1 MTKKEF
7 TKFELARMRRT
18 AQNVEGFLKQRN
30 KLEEKKAK
38 IEEELEIVNQ
48 QIELTDAP
56 TVAMTSYH
64 TEDIIK
70 KVVTPTDQV
79 DKNGNIIK
87 KVTFEFI
94 YPDTIIPPVTPN
106 ENTVNEETN
115 GDNVVSTFGTLDESD
130 KSDYNT
136 SGALVSDGTDVVATM
151 D

>member
-7 TKFELARMRRT
+7 TKFELARMKRT
-18 AQNVEGFLKQRN
+18 AQNVEGFLKQKN

-38 IEEELEIVNQ
+38 IEEKLAIVNQ

-56 TVAMTSYH
+56 TVAMTGYH

-94 YPDTIIPPVTPN
+94 YPDTIVPPVTDVA
-106 ENTVNEETN
+106 EEETP
-115 GDNVVSTFGTLDESD
+115 DKVEMTTSSDVEETSEEITDTAETL
-130 KSDYNT
+130 
-136 SGALVSDGTDVVATM
+136 
-151 D
+151 

>member
-7 TKFELARMRRT
+7 TKFELARMKRT
-18 AQNVEGFLKQRN
+18 AQNVEGFLKQKN

-38 IEEELEIVNQ
+38 IEEELAVINQ

-56 TVAMTSYH
+56 TVAMTGYH

-94 YPDTIIPPVTPN
+94 YPDTIVPPVTDVA
-106 ENTVNEETN
+106 EEETT
-115 GDNVVSTFGTLDESD
+115 DKVEMTTSSDVEEPSEEITDTAETF
-130 KSDYNT
+130 
-136 SGALVSDGTDVVATM
+136 
-151 D
+151 

>member
-7 TKFELARMRRT
+7 TKFELARMKRT
-18 AQNVEGFLKQRN
+18 AQNVEGFLKQKN

-38 IEEELEIVNQ
+38 IEEELAVINQ

-56 TVAMTSYH
+56 TVAMTGYH

-94 YPDTIIPPVTPN
+94 YPDTIVPPTLSS
-106 ENTVNEETN
+106 ESAEETLEPSIE
-115 GDNVVSTFGTLDESD
+115 GISELTSSD
-130 KSDYNT
+130 I
-136 SGALVSDGTDVVATM
+136 DGENIGETEE
-151 D
+151 

>member
-1 MTKKEF
+1 MAKKEF
-7 TKFELARMRRT
+7 TKFELARMKRT
-18 AQNVEGFLKQRN
+18 AQNVEGFLKQKN

-38 IEEELEIVNQ
+38 IEEELAVINQ

-56 TVAMTSYH
+56 TVAMTGYH

-94 YPDTIIPPVTPN
+94 YPDTIVPPVTD
-106 ENTVNEETN
+106 VAEETPA
-115 GDNVVSTFGTLDESD
+115 NVEETTASDVEESSEETTEATETL
-130 KSDYNT
+130 
-136 SGALVSDGTDVVATM
+136 
-151 D
+151 

>member
-1 MTKKEF
+1 MAKKEF
-7 TKFELARMRRT
+7 TKFELARMKRT
-18 AQNVEGFLKQRN
+18 AQNVEGFLKQKN

-38 IEEELEIVNQ
+38 IEEELAVINQ

-56 TVAMTSYH
+56 TVAMTGYH

-94 YPDTIIPPVTPN
+94 YPDTIVPPVTDVA
-106 ENTVNEETN
+106 EEETPI
-115 GDNVVSTFGTLDESD
+115 NVEETTASD
-130 KSDYNT
+130 AEEPSEEIT
-136 SGALVSDGTDVVATM
+136 EE
-151 D
+151 

>member
-7 TKFELARMRRT
+7 TKFELARMKRT
-18 AQNVEGFLKQRN
+18 AQNVEGFLKQKN

-38 IEEELEIVNQ
+38 IEEELAVINQ

-56 TVAMTSYH
+56 TVAMTGYH

-94 YPDTIIPPVTPN
+94 YPDTIVPPVTDVA
-106 ENTVNEETN
+106 EEET
-115 GDNVVSTFGTLDESD
+115 SD
-130 KSDYNT
+130 KVEMTTASDVEEP
-136 SGALVSDGTDVVATM
+136 SKEITDTAETL
-151 D
+151 

>member
-7 TKFELARMRRT
+7 TKFELARLKRT
-18 AQNVEGFLKQRN
+18 AQNVEGFLKQKN
-30 KLEEKKAK
+30 KLEEKKTK
-38 IEEELEIVNQ
+38 IEEELSIINQ

-56 TVAMTSYH
+56 TVAMTGYH

-94 YPDTIIPPVTPN
+94 YPDTIIPPVKEEPVVDAPSSTENDENIIN
-106 ENTVNEETN
+106 EN
-115 GDNVVSTFGTLDESD
+115 DF
-130 KSDYNT
+130 
-136 SGALVSDGTDVVATM
+136 AL
-151 D
+151 

>member
-7 TKFELARMRRT
+7 TKFELARLKRT
-18 AQNVEGFLKQRN
+18 AQNVEGFLKQKN
-30 KLEEKKAK
+30 KLEEKKTK
-38 IEEELEIVNQ
+38 IEEELSIINQ

-56 TVAMTSYH
+56 TVAMTGYH

-94 YPDTIIPPVTPN
+94 YPDTIIPPVKEEPVVDAPSSTENDETTIN
-106 ENTVNEETN
+106 EN
-115 GDNVVSTFGTLDESD
+115 DF
-130 KSDYNT
+130 
-136 SGALVSDGTDVVATM
+136 AL
-151 D
+151 

>member
-7 TKFELARMRRT
+7 TKFELARMKRT
-18 AQNVEGFLKQRN
+18 AQNVEGFLKQKN
-30 KLEEKKAK
+30 KLEAKKAK
-38 IEEELEIVNQ
+38 IEAELAEINE

-56 TVAMTSYH
+56 TVAMTGYH

-94 YPDTIIPPVTPN
+94 YPDTIVPPVT
-106 ENTVNEETN
+106 EEETTASDVEN
-115 GDNVVSTFGTLDESD
+115 LSKKTTETTETF
-130 KSDYNT
+130 
-136 SGALVSDGTDVVATM
+136 
-151 D
+151 

>member
-7 TKFELARMRRT
+7 TKFELARMKRT
-18 AQNVEGFLKQRN
+18 AQNVEGFLKQKN

-38 IEEELEIVNQ
+38 IEEELAVINQ

-56 TVAMTSYH
+56 TVAMTGYH

-94 YPDTIIPPVTPN
+94 YPDTIVPPVTDVA
-106 ENTVNEETN
+106 EEETH
-115 GDNVVSTFGTLDESD
+115 DKVEMTTSSDVEEPSEEIIDTTETL
-130 KSDYNT
+130 
-136 SGALVSDGTDVVATM
+136 
-151 D
+151 

>member
-7 TKFELARMRRT
+7 TKFELARMKRT
-18 AQNVEGFLKQRN
+18 AQNVEGFLKQKN

-38 IEEELEIVNQ
+38 IEEELAVINQ

-56 TVAMTSYH
+56 TVAMTGYH

-94 YPDTIIPPVTPN
+94 YPDTIVPPVT
-106 ENTVNEETN
+106 NEEAPA
-115 GDNVVSTFGTLDESD
+115 NVEETIANDEEPSEKATEAAETL
-130 KSDYNT
+130 
-136 SGALVSDGTDVVATM
+136 
-151 D
+151 

>member
-7 TKFELARMRRT
+7 TKFELARMKRT
-18 AQNVEGFLKQRN
+18 AQNVEGFLKQKN

-38 IEEELEIVNQ
+38 IEEELAVINQ

-56 TVAMTSYH
+56 TVAMTGYH

-94 YPDTIIPPVTPN
+94 YPDTIVPPVTDVA
-106 ENTVNEETN
+106 EEET
-115 GDNVVSTFGTLDESD
+115 SD
-130 KSDYNT
+130 KVEMTTASDVEEPSEEIIDT
-136 SGALVSDGTDVVATM
+136 TETL
-151 D
+151 

>member
-7 TKFELARMRRT
+7 TKFELARMKRT
-18 AQNVEGFLKQRN
+18 AQNVEGFLKQKN

-38 IEEELEIVNQ
+38 IEEELSIINQ

-56 TVAMTSYH
+56 TVAMTGYH

-94 YPDTIIPPVTPN
+94 YPNTIIPPVKEEPVVDAPSSTENDETTIN
-106 ENTVNEETN
+106 EN
-115 GDNVVSTFGTLDESD
+115 DF
-130 KSDYNT
+130 
-136 SGALVSDGTDVVATM
+136 AL
-151 D
+151 

>member
-7 TKFELARMRRT
+7 TKFELARMKRT
-18 AQNVEGFLKQRN
+18 AQNVEGFLKQKN

-38 IEEELEIVNQ
+38 IEKELAIVNQ

-56 TVAMTSYH
+56 TVAMTGYH

-94 YPDTIIPPVTPN
+94 YPDTIVPPVTDVA
-106 ENTVNEETN
+106 EEETP
-115 GDNVVSTFGTLDESD
+115 DKVEMTTASDVEEPSEEITDTAETL
-130 KSDYNT
+130 
-136 SGALVSDGTDVVATM
+136 
-151 D
+151 